1 MFSVV
6 SLVWRGPG
14 LMDIAIQGPIGVQG
28 STAEI
33 LSPVMLRYDDQE
45 WAATCVGGGTV
56 LSGFNGE
63 MYLLL

>member
-1 MFSVV
+1 
-6 SLVWRGPG
+6 
-14 LMDIAIQGPIGVQG
+14 MDIAIQGPIGVQG